1 MRLVVVANDELKD
14 ELLSGGIS
22 ADCKIDWIGSSS
34 GLSSYT
40 DVDAVIDLLFEQN
53 GYDVTHLKTFF
64 PKPVLISSINMTV
77 SEIGLPFIRINGWP
91 GFLKRNI
98 AEVACGNDADKKDVE
113 KILIA
118 LNKKAE
124 WVPDIKG
131 FVSTRVVS
139 MIINEAYFALEENVS
154 SKEDIDT
161 AMKLGTNYPY
171 GPFEWGK
178 KIGLKN
184 IAGLLTALSSTVHQD
199 SPKESF
205 VTVGEKRYQPANL
218 LLKESGEE

>member
-1 MRLVVVANDELKD
+1 MKLAVVANDELKE
-14 ELLSGGIS
+14 ELLSGGIN
-22 ADCKIDWIGSSS
+22 DEYEIVWIRSSS
-34 GLSSYT
+34 ELSSYR
-40 DVDAVIDLLFEQN
+40 DANAVIDLLFEQN
-53 GYDVTHLKTFF
+53 GYDVTHLRSFL
-64 PKPVLISSINMTV
+64 PRIVLINSINRTIA
-77 SEIGLPFIRINGWP
+77 EIGLPFIRINGWP
-91 GFLKRNI
+91 GFLKRNN
-98 AEVACGNDADKKDVE
+98 AEVACGDDSVKKEVE
-113 KILIA
+113 KILIV

-124 WVPDIKG
+124 WIPDIKG
-131 FVSTRVVS
+131 FVSTRIVS

-184 IAGLLTALSSTVHQD
+184 IAGLLTELSLTQ
-199 SPKESF
+199 
-205 VTVGEKRYQPANL
+205 KRYQPANL